1 MKKAKISVCIASFNG
16 AKYIKEQLESIL
28 SQLKPD
34 DEVIISDDGSSDETL
49 NIIKKLSDKRIRI
62 FKHEKNQQLKK
73 KYLSS
78 FYFSSYNFE
87 NAIKHATGDI
97 VYLSDQ
103 DDIWDKSKILDLYNV
118 MLNNKDISVAACFES
133 LYFNGCI
140 KKTKLRKNKEFYLS
154 SDISIKMLFHN
165 FSGSCMCIKKEFY
178 DKIVH
183 YWNKQWAHDNFF
195 WWFAFA
201 FDSICI
207 LNKSLVL
214 HRITGENAS
223 RTHMNRIDRINY
235 CQNALNNINVVEEAI
250 LSNSDSPKKEKI
262 KVFNKIKKGVTLR
275 QKFLSSKFLFPFY
288 GILLLTKYRF
298 IYFKIKTFFG
308 DVKSILFS

>member
-1 MKKAKISVCIASFNG
+1 MIGILICTYNG
-16 AKYIKEQLESIL
+16 EKYILEQLESLL
-28 SQLKPD
+28 SQLKQP
-34 DEVIISDDGSSDETL
+34 DEVIIVDDCSTDNTI
-49 NIIKKLSDKRIRI
+49 NICKTFIESHRLEDKWKIIINDTNQGRKSNFFNGINYFKSEYI
-62 FKHEKNQQLKK
+62 F
-73 KYLSS
+73 
-78 FYFSSYNFE
+78 FC
-87 NAIKHATGDI
+87 
-97 VYLSDQ
+97 DQ
-103 DDIWDKSKILDLYNV
+103 DDIWDKRKILDLYNV
-118 MLNNKDISVAACFES
+118 MLNNKDICVAACFES

-262 KVFNKIKKGVTLR
+262 KAFNKIKKGVTLR

>member
-1 MKKAKISVCIASFNG
+1 MIGILICTYNG
-16 AKYIKEQLESIL
+16 EKYILEQLESLL
-28 SQLKPD
+28 SQLKQP
-34 DEVIISDDGSSDETL
+34 DEVIIVDDCSTDNTI
-49 NIIKKLSDKRIRI
+49 NICKTFIESHRLEDKWKIIINDTNQGRKSNFFNGINYFKSEYI
-62 FKHEKNQQLKK
+62 F
-73 KYLSS
+73 
-78 FYFSSYNFE
+78 FC
-87 NAIKHATGDI
+87 
-97 VYLSDQ
+97 DQ